1 MREAVNHPP
10 HYLHYNYEV
19 IELTENLD
27 FCIGNACKYILRAPY
42 KGNKQQDLEKAI
54 WYMER
59 AKRNIVPDCEDF
71 YRIRLEVGK
80 YFSALDPAIN
90 DILRYLQFE
99 NETFLNSA
107 IKKIKERLQKDRIS

>member
-1 MREAVNHPP
+1 MDAVNHPP
-10 HYLHYNYEV
+10 HYKQYRHEV

-27 FCIGNACKYILRAPY
+27 FCVGNACKYILRAPF
-42 KGNKQQDLEKAI
+42 KGNERQDLEKAL

-59 AKRNIVPDCEDF
+59 AKRNIVPDCEDY
-71 YRIRLEVGK
+71 YRIPLKVAQ
-80 YFSALDPAIN
+80 YFSELNPVIR

-107 IKKIKERLQKDRIS
+107 IEKLKKRLQKYKIS

>member
-1 MREAVNHPP
+1 MKDAVNHPP
-10 HYLHYNYEV
+10 HYKQYNYEV

-42 KGNKQQDLEKAI
+42 KQNERQDLEKAI

-59 AKRNIVPDCEDF
+59 AKLKIIPDCEDY
-71 YRIRLEVGK
+71 YRISLEVAR
-80 YFSALDPAIN
+80 YFSALDPVIK

-107 IKKIKERLQKDRIS
+107 IKKTKERLQKDRIS